1 MSVLRHTRVTCLTC
15 SNTGLGPSRLPWIF
29 LTVRQSSR
37 SLGSWH
43 THHHTAAIILC
54 IYDYEVR
61 TRQHAS
67 NVNVKSRMYDD
78 MLHNIMLK
86 WKIWIWN
93 QENCFGKTLAICLSK
108 IMRNKL
114 TVHKAS
120 YEQVL
125 RQHFLAHQFCW
136 LEYPWVWYNRH
147 FNGISTCR
155 LPDLCLLLSYQCLM
169 ARRPKQVKLSHKS
182 PDFKTN

>member
-1 MSVLRHTRVTCLTC
+1 MVTNSGEETRFKYRQTLLACLHCT
-15 SNTGLGPSRLPWIF
+15 P
-29 LTVRQSSR
+29 
-37 SLGSWH
+37 
-43 THHHTAAIILC
+43 HTAAIISC

-93 QENCFGKTLAICLSK
+93 QENCFGRTLAICLST
-108 IMRNKL
+108 IMSLKL

-120 YEQVL
+120 YEQML
-125 RQHFLAHQFCW
+125 LQHFLAHQFCW

-147 FNGISTCR
+147 FNGISTC
-155 LPDLCLLLSYQCLM
+155 PAGPLS
-169 ARRPKQVKLSHKS
+169 AAVLSMLNGA
-182 PDFKTN
+182 PA